1 MPQFS
6 GGVLRP
12 LFGVSSDVL
21 VVSGL
26 ILALYGFGFTSSLP
40 SSSSAQL
47 LNMSS
52 TPLDIRAASPSTTPT
67 AGSPPTSQHNR
78 HASIARLSSPVPS
91 SRPGTT
97 PQRTASPSPPPQPTL
112 SLAPLPG
119 LENQSSLPRPG
130 QSALSN
136 ALATSFNIVPSPQSS
151 TPPTGQGP
159 SLAGLG
165 SHERLPRS
173 NYGSFAN
180 GDMAA
185 SPAPAGDPEI
195 VKRHLVQPEERGSRF
210 GSSTRLHADGAAS
223 GFEDD
228 EFSSLQLQ
236 GGDMTRNVYKW
247 AEEADSSVR
256 GRSQRS
262 QSFNVKR
269 PEPEEEVLNIHSIRM
284 PGGFRR
290 DFLRRVAES
299 PEPGNRLENGDSA
312 TPKRTKP
319 SLQLPKQQPE
329 LFTNN
334 FLEFLTLYGHFA
346 GEELEEDD
354 EVLEPDEYFS
364 SDAYDEY
371 VNEDDE
377 PGEGSALLTP
387 ATPGGGKRRRKRKE
401 RAHTGTGSATNAA
414 LLLLKSFVGTGV
426 LFLPRAFLSGGMLFS
441 SMILLGLA
449 ALSYF
454 CFILLITTRSKVEAS
469 FGDIGGILYG
479 KWMRAA
485 ILSSIV
491 LSQLGFVSAYT
502 VFTAANLQAFVLAV
516 SKCKS
521 FIDIKFMVLLQI
533 IIFLPLS
540 LIRDISKLGFTA
552 LIADAF
558 ILLGLLYLYYYD
570 IYTIASDS
578 FKLDITLFNPS
589 SWTLLIGTA
598 IFTFEGVGLIIPI
611 QESMRHPQKF
621 PFVLLLVMVIITVLF
636 TSIGALSYAAYGSH
650 TKTVVILNLPQDSHM
665 VNFVQFLYSLA
676 ILLSTP
682 LQLFP
687 AIRIME
693 NELFTRSGK
702 YNPYIK
708 WQKNIFRFFLVM
720 LCALVAWGGADDLDK
735 FVSLVGS
742 FACVPLVYVYPPLLH
757 LKAVAKTRWERGL
770 DYVVCVFGVV
780 GCAYTT
786 ILTVQQWA
794 GGGSLSLGIVISR
807 GDMVQGRKKRRL
819 RLGVSERSR
828 ILNF

>member
-1 MPQFS
+1 M
-6 GGVLRP
+6 
-12 LFGVSSDVL
+12 
-21 VVSGL
+21 
-26 ILALYGFGFTSSLP
+26 
-40 SSSSAQL
+40 
-47 LNMSS
+47 
-52 TPLDIRAASPSTTPT
+52 
-67 AGSPPTSQHNR
+67 AG
-78 HASIARLSSPVPS
+78 
-91 SRPGTT
+91 
-97 PQRTASPSPPPQPTL
+97 
-112 SLAPLPG
+112 
-119 LENQSSLPRPG
+119 
-130 QSALSN
+130 
-136 ALATSFNIVPSPQSS
+136 
-151 TPPTGQGP
+151 
-159 SLAGLG
+159 
-165 SHERLPRS
+165 
-173 NYGSFAN
+173 
-180 GDMAA
+180 
-185 SPAPAGDPEI
+185 SPAPAGDPEV
-195 VKRHLVQPEERGSRF
+195 VKRHLVQPEEGSRF
-210 GSSTRLHADGAAS
+210 GISARLDLGGADHGPD
-223 GFEDD
+223 DD

-247 AEEADSSVR
+247 AEEAEGNSR
-256 GRSQRS
+256 GRPQRS
-262 QSFNVKR
+262 LSFNVKR

-290 DFLRRVAES
+290 DFLRRIPES
-299 PEPGNRLENGDSA
+299 PA
-312 TPKRTKP
+312 P
-319 SLQLPKQQPE
+319 SDRQRDADAGHQRPALQKSKQQPP

-371 VNEDDE
+371 AEGDGDE

-387 ATPGGGKRRRKRKE
+387 ATPGGGKRRRKHKQK
-401 RAHTGTGSATNAA
+401 ASTGTGSPLNAA

-426 LFLPRAFLSGGMLFS
+426 LFLPRAFLNGGMLFS
-441 SMILLGLA
+441 SLVLLGIA

-454 CFILLITTRSKVEAS
+454 CFILLVDTRLKIDAS
-469 FGDIGGILYG
+469 YGDIGGILYG

-485 ILSSIV
+485 ILFSIV

-502 VFTAANLQAFVLAV
+502 VFTAENLQAFVLAV
-516 SKCKS
+516 SRCKT
-521 FIDIKFMVLLQI
+521 FIDIKVMVLLQVVI
-533 IIFLPLS
+533 LLPIS

-570 IYTIASDS
+570 IATIAADS

-589 SWTLLIGTA
+589 SWSLLIGTA

-621 PFVLLLVMVIITVLF
+621 PFVLGLVVIIITVLF
-636 TSIGALSYAAYGSH
+636 TSIGALSYTAYGSH
-650 TKTVVILNLPQDSHM
+650 TKTVVILNLPQDDKM
-665 VNFVQFLYSLA
+665 VNGVQFLYSLA

-708 WQKNIFRFFLVM
+708 WQKNIFRFILV
-720 LCALVAWGGADDLDK
+720 LVCALVAWGGAGDLDK

-757 LKAVAKTRWERGL
+757 LKVVAKTRWQRII
-770 DYVVCVFGVV
+770 DYALCIFGII

-786 ILTVQQWA
+786 VLTIQQWA
-794 GGGSLSLGIVISR
+794 GGSSHEPGYC
-807 GDMVQGRKKRRL
+807 DH
-819 RLGVSERSR
+819 
-828 ILNF
+828 